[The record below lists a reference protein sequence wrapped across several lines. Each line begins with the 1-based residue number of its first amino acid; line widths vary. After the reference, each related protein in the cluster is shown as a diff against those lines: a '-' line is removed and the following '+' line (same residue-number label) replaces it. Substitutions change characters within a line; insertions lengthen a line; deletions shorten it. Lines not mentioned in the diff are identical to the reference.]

1 MGENGSGE
9 LGDGGEGFEETWENG
24 KGLGDT
30 GKTAPGK
37 MGVSGENGFPG
48 DRGVPGEDGEMEKAA
63 QLCSREMLFWS
74 SAGEE
79 EVLRF

>member
-1 MGENGSGE
+1 
-9 LGDGGEGFEETWENG
+9 
-24 KGLGDT
+24 
-30 GKTAPGK
+30 
-37 MGVSGENGFPG
+37 
-48 DRGVPGEDGEMEKAA
+48 MEKAA